1 MLSFFKNS
9 ERDKKI
15 TVLKNQMQSLK
26 DYFIAWENSS
36 IVQILADRIGK
47 IEFDLQ
53 DHESIQDMVDDRM
66 VDFDERLK
74 KMESLVNVPIKPLYI
89 EKIKQ
94 LTTVEAIIEFLNTS
108 KKEFHLDAIFVNV
121 KNYNIK
127 NKDVTKNTVKA
138 SLYSLVNQG
147 RIQYGEKASTFK
159 RSD

>member
-1 MLSFFKNS
+1 MLSFFSNS

-26 DYFIAWENSS
+26 DAFSAWENSS
-36 IVQILADRIGK
+36 IIQILSDRIGK
-47 IEFDLQ
+47 IELEIENINLF
-53 DHESIQDMVDDRM
+53 QDMVDDRM
-66 VDFDERLK
+66 VDFDDRLK
-74 KMESLVNVPIKPLYI
+74 KMESLLNVPIKPLYVENI
-89 EKIKQ
+89 NQ

-108 KKEFHLDAIFVNV
+108 KKEFHLDDIFVNV